1 MSTGDDTLFA
11 RWSRRKQAMRKSAAA
26 RPDEVAHAADSSV
39 DKAESADA
47 GRQIPATDPATIEPP
62 EPLPSLED
70 LTAESDLTAFL
81 REGVPESLRKAAL
94 RKMWSLDPA
103 IRDHVGLAECT
114 WDFNRPGS
122 IPGFGPIGAAP
133 VVQVLLSR
141 RPPEATDVEAAHVEA
156 ADVEAADVEAA
167 DPDVQVPS
175 AEVHETAAPAKA
187 AGQDVTA
194 DKPPQKSASGDD
206 RAGNVRGIETAQSA
220 AGRHGGISRRE

>member
-26 RPDEVAHAADSSV
+26 RPGEVAHAAESSV

-47 GRQIPATDPATIEPP
+47 GRQIPATDPATIAPP

-122 IPGFGPIGAAP
+122 IPGFGPIGVAP
-133 VVQVLLSR
+133 VAQVLLSR
-141 RPPEATDVEAAHVEA
+141 RPPEATDAEAVHM
-156 ADVEAADVEAA
+156 EAADVEAA

-187 AGQDVTA
+187 AEQDVTA

-206 RAGNVRGIETAQSA
+206 RAGNVRSTEAAQSA
-220 AGRHGGISRRE
+220 AARHGGMLRRE